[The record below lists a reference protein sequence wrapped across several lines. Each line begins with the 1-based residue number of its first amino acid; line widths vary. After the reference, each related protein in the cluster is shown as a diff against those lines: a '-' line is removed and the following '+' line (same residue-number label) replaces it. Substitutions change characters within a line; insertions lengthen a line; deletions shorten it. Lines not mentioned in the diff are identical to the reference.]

1 MAWVPWVASVGL
13 GAPFLADFA
22 DVFKI
27 VVGVILSLGGLG
39 LVLMGAIA
47 IADKSW
53 KPGAGAFAVGLAL
66 LVGGMWLVG
75 VFG

>member
-1 MAWVPWVASVGL
+1 MTWVPLVLSLGL
-13 GAPFLADFA
+13 GSPLLAGFA

-47 IADKSW
+47 IADRSW
-53 KPGAGAFAVGLAL
+53 KPGLGAFGVGLAL
-66 LVGGMWLVG
+66 LLGGMWLVG
-75 VFG
+75 VFA